1 MKRRKTTPLP
11 SGSGSHAALCH
22 FKIESP
28 TVTMKS
34 NVNYVVLSFGKLCFC
49 YMCTSGDVSPSE
61 CCENELR
68 LVSANLVTFL
78 QFLFSDPSSNY
89 FFPKKETAKMTT
101 MVLMMAMFLFLHGVG
116 KRAKKICPDKLVT
129 LMYNFIYST

>member
-89 FFPKKETAKMTT
+89 FFSKKRVSKNDNNGPHDGNVPFPARCREEGQED
-101 MVLMMAMFLFLHGVG
+101 L
-116 KRAKKICPDKLVT
+116 
-129 LMYNFIYST
+129 S